1 VKVLPN
7 TVGSGRSSDSP
18 ISTTVVSGRV
28 NVVKGLKRTVQLHM
42 LGFGEVDIWLVQKRL
57 LLTFQMVILYSSG
70 LGRKAF
76 RMWHSAA

>member
-7 TVGSGRSSDSP
+7 TVGSGRSSDSL
-18 ISTTVVSGRV
+18 ISNTAVSGRV

-57 LLTFQMVILYSSG
+57 PVDISDGNFIFKWPRSKSIPNV
-70 LGRKAF
+70 A
-76 RMWHSAA
+76 